1 MAQCTKYFCSRF
13 RDHLLLYYCVY
24 GQVFS
29 CVSIARRFLSHVTV
43 TYKSDIAEGARR
55 GGISKA
61 VVAHGDVSEVMNARS

>member
-1 MAQCTKYFCSRF
+1 M
-13 RDHLLLYYCVY
+13 Y

-61 VVAHGDVSEVMNARS
+61 VVAHGDVSEVTNARS